1 MGNPDRPELTEEL
14 NNSFCS
20 ADPEIA
26 RQFARVTFL
35 SDNRSDL
42 DRVDTPSLV
51 LQCSNDALAPMEV
64 GEYVHRHLRNSTL
77 VVLDATGHCPNL
89 SAPVQT
95 VAAIEQ
101 YLDRYESQ

>member
-1 MGNPDRPELTEEL
+1 
-14 NNSFCS
+14 
-20 ADPEIA
+20 
-26 RQFARVTFL
+26 
-35 SDNRSDL
+35 
-42 DRVDTPSLV
+42 
-51 LQCSNDALAPMEV
+51 
-64 GEYVHRHLRNSTL
+64 VHRHLRNSTL